1 MSADATVA
9 GAKARTPKVSY
20 GGQAVLE
27 GVMMRGRTFMS
38 VAVRAPDKNIVITSK
53 PLPKHLYGGIIQKI
67 PLVRGMTMLWDALGL
82 GMQALMFSAD
92 VQMAAESAS
101 GSPSVNGGQATEQAT
116 TRRTSEPASLSKP
129 LAWTTVVIALA
140 FGIGVFFVTPLAVVG
155 LAERVLGGANTF
167 WSNLAEGLI
176 RLGLL
181 VGYVALIG
189 MMPDVKRVYAYHGAE
204 HMTIHAWEH
213 NDPLDPSHVGKY
225 SPAHPR
231 CGTAFLLEVVAISIV
246 LFAILGTPDWWL
258 RVLSRILL
266 IPVIAGIAYE
276 LLRLGGK
283 YPDSA
288 FMKVIVAPGL
298 LLQALTTR
306 YPDESQMEVAIAS
319 MNELLE
325 REGDR
330 QPNAKGE
337 FTEVTLDEL
346 PAPIPPLLPPSI
358 G

>member
-1 MSADATVA
+1 VTAQVA
-9 GAKARTPKVSY
+9 AEAPGTSQSRTPKISY

-27 GVMMRGRTFMS
+27 GVMMRGRTYMA
-38 VAVRAPDKNIVITSK
+38 VAVRAPDTTIKVQSK
-53 PLPKHLYGGIIQKI
+53 PLPRHLYGGIIQKI

-82 GMQALMFSAD
+82 GMQALMYSAD
-92 VQMAAESAS
+92 IQMAGQVQADSESSDAS
-101 GSPSVNGGQATEQAT
+101 SRVD
-116 TRRTSEPASLSKP
+116 PASLSKP
-129 LAWTTVVIALA
+129 LAWTTVIVALI

-155 LAERVLGGANTF
+155 VAEHVLGGANTF

-189 MMPDVKRVYAYHGAE
+189 TMPDVKRVYAYHGAE

-213 NDPLDPSHVGKY
+213 NDPLDPAHVGKY
-225 SPAHPR
+225 PPAHPR

-246 LFAILGTPDWWL
+246 LFAVLGTPDWWL
-258 RVLSRILL
+258 RVLSRVLL

-283 YPDSA
+283 YPNSA

-325 REGDR
+325 REGETR
-330 QPNAKGE
+330 
-337 FTEVTLDEL
+337 
-346 PAPIPPLLPPSI
+346 
-358 G
+358 

>member
-1 MSADATVA
+1 
-9 GAKARTPKVSY
+9 
-20 GGQAVLE
+20 
-27 GVMMRGRTFMS
+27 MMRGRNFMS
-38 VAVRAPDKNIVITSK
+38 VAVRAPDKRIVVTSR
-53 PLPKHLYGGIIQKI
+53 PLPILYGGLIQKI
-67 PLVRGMTMLWDALGL
+67 PLVRGVTMLWDALGL

-92 VQMAAESAS
+92 VQMAGAHDDEPDA
-101 GSPSVNGGQATEQAT
+101 QH
-116 TRRTSEPASLSKP
+116 TSEPSPATLSKP
-129 LAWTTVVIALA
+129 LAWTTVCVALV

-155 LAERVLGGANTF
+155 VAEHLLGGASSV

-176 RLGLL
+176 RLCLL

-213 NDPLDPSHVGKY
+213 NDPLDPAHVARY

-246 LFAILGTPDWWL
+246 LFALLGTPDWWI

-319 MNELLE
+319 MNELLN
-325 REGDR
+325 REGDQR
-330 QPNAKGE
+330 PLASDD
-337 FTEVTLDEL
+337 FSAVTLDDL
-346 PAPIPPLLPPSI
+346 PAPIPPLLPPA
-358 G
+358 

>member
-1 MSADATVA
+1 
-9 GAKARTPKVSY
+9 
-20 GGQAVLE
+20 
-27 GVMMRGRTFMS
+27 MMRGRTYMS
-38 VAVRAPDKNIVITSK
+38 VAVRAPDASIQIQSK

-82 GMQALMFSAD
+82 GMQALMYSAD
-92 VQMAAESAS
+92 IQMAAETEESSAD
-101 GSPSVNGGQATEQAT
+101 GTE
-116 TRRTSEPASLSKP
+116 TRSESASLSKP
-129 LAWTTVVIALA
+129 LAWTTVVVALA

-155 LAERVLGGANTF
+155 LAERVLGGSSSV

-176 RLGLL
+176 RLCLL

-213 NDPLDPSHVGKY
+213 NDPLDPPHVGKY

-246 LFAILGTPDWWL
+246 LFALLGTPDLWI

-283 YPDSA
+283 YPDSW
-288 FMKVIVAPGL
+288 FMKAIVAPGL
-298 LLQALTTR
+298 ALQALTTR

-319 MNELLE
+319 MNELLD

-330 QPNAKGE
+330 RTSAGAE

-346 PAPIPPLLPPSI
+346 PAPIPPLLPPS
-358 G
+358 

>member
-1 MSADATVA
+1 
-9 GAKARTPKVSY
+9 
-20 GGQAVLE
+20 
-27 GVMMRGRTFMS
+27 MRGRTFMA
-38 VAVRAPDKNIVITSK
+38 VAVRAPDTTIKVQSR

-67 PLVRGMTMLWDALGL
+67 PLVRGLTMLWDALGL
-82 GMQALMFSAD
+82 GMQALMYSAD
-92 VQMAAESAS
+92 IQMAGQVEAEDESKGDAAQDDS
-101 GSPSVNGGQATEQAT
+101 
-116 TRRTSEPASLSKP
+116 ASLSKP
-129 LAWTTVVIALA
+129 LAWTTVVVALI
-140 FGIGVFFVTPLAVVG
+140 FGVGIFFVTPLAVVG
-155 LAERVLGGANTF
+155 VAERLLGGASTF

-181 VGYVALIG
+181 IGYVALIG
-189 MMPDVKRVYAYHGAE
+189 TMPDVKRVYAYHGAE

-246 LFAILGTPDWWL
+246 LFALLGTPDWWL

-276 LLRLGGK
+276 LLRLGGR

-288 FMKVIVAPGL
+288 FMRAIVAPGL
-298 LLQALTTR
+298 LLQSLTTR

-319 MNELLE
+319 MNELLD
-325 REGDR
+325 REGEIR
-330 QPNAKGE
+330 GKSEG
-337 FTEVTLDEL
+337 L
-346 PAPIPPLLPPSI
+346 
-358 G
+358 

>member
-1 MSADATVA
+1 MSAQAAVEPSGNTS
-9 GAKARTPKVSY
+9 KRTPKISY

-27 GVMMRGRTFMS
+27 GVMMRGRTYMS
-38 VAVRAPDKNIVITSK
+38 VAVRAPDRSIKVQSK
-53 PLPKHLYGGIIQKI
+53 PLPKHLYGGVIQKI

-82 GMQALMFSAD
+82 GMQALMYSAD
-92 VQMAAESAS
+92 IQMAEEVQDDPAISQAK
-101 GSPSVNGGQATEQAT
+101 GSVT
-116 TRRTSEPASLSKP
+116 ASLSKP
-129 LAWTTVVIALA
+129 LAWTTVVVALA

-155 LAERVLGGANTF
+155 LAERVLGGASSI

-176 RLGLL
+176 RLFLL

-189 MMPDVKRVYAYHGAE
+189 TMPDVKRVYAYHGAE

-258 RVLSRILL
+258 RVLSRIVL

-288 FMKVIVAPGL
+288 FMKAIVAPGL

-325 REGDR
+325 KEGDQR
-330 QPNAKGE
+330 PLASDD
-337 FTEVTLDEL
+337 FSEVTLDDL
-346 PAPIPPLLPPSI
+346 PAPIPPLLPPS
-358 G
+358 

>member
-1 MSADATVA
+1 MTGQAA
-9 GAKARTPKVSY
+9 GVRTPKISY

-38 VAVRAPDKNIVITSK
+38 VAVRAPDKNIVVTSR
-53 PLPKHLYGGIIQKI
+53 PLPKHLYGGVVQKI

-92 VQMAAESAS
+92 IQMAGEAE
-101 GSPSVNGGQATEQAT
+101 PGGHAAAGE
-116 TRRTSEPASLSKP
+116 SASLSKP
-129 LAWTTVVIALA
+129 LAWTTVVVALA

-155 LAERVLGGANTF
+155 LAERVLGGSSSL

-176 RLGLL
+176 RLFLL

-189 MMPDVKRVYAYHGAE
+189 TMPDVKRVYAYHGAE

-213 NDPLDPSHVGKY
+213 NDPLDPAHVSKY

-246 LFAILGTPDWWL
+246 LFAVLGTPDWWI
-258 RVLSRILL
+258 RVLSRIVL

-283 YPDSA
+283 YPESA
-288 FMKVIVAPGL
+288 FMKIIVAPGL

-319 MNELLE
+319 MNELLDK
-325 REGDR
+325 EGDQR
-330 QPNAKGE
+330 PLVSDD
-337 FTEVTLDEL
+337 FSEVTLDDL
-346 PAPIPPLLPPSI
+346 PAPIPPLLPPS
-358 G
+358 

>member
-1 MSADATVA
+1 
-9 GAKARTPKVSY
+9 
-20 GGQAVLE
+20 
-27 GVMMRGRTFMS
+27 MMRGRTFMS
-38 VAVRAPDKNIVITSK
+38 VAVRAPDKNIVVTSK
-53 PLPKHLYGGIIQKI
+53 ALPKHLYGGIVQKI

-92 VQMAAESAS
+92 VQMAGEADSEDGSAESA
-101 GSPSVNGGQATEQAT
+101 T
-116 TRRTSEPASLSKP
+116 LSKP
-129 LAWTTVVIALA
+129 LAWTTVVVALA
-140 FGIGVFFVTPLAVVG
+140 FGIGVFFITPLAVVG
-155 LAERVLGGANTF
+155 LAERILGGASSF
-167 WSNLAEGLI
+167 WSNLAEGVI
-176 RLGLL
+176 RLLLL

-189 MMPDVKRVYAYHGAE
+189 MMPDVQRVYAYHGAE

-246 LFAILGTPDWWL
+246 LFAILGTPDWWV

-283 YPDSA
+283 YPDSG
-288 FMKVIVAPGL
+288 FMKAIVAPGL

-319 MNELLE
+319 MNELLQ
-325 REGDR
+325 REGDQR
-330 QPNAKGE
+330 PLASDD
-337 FTEVTLDEL
+337 FSEVTLDDL
-346 PAPIPPLLPPSI
+346 PAPIPPLLPPS
-358 G
+358 

>member
-1 MSADATVA
+1 MTAQAAVEPT
-9 GAKARTPKVSY
+9 GKTRNRTPKISY

-27 GVMMRGRTFMS
+27 GVMMRGRTYMA
-38 VAVRAPDKNIVITSK
+38 VAVRAPDGSIQKQSR

-82 GMQALMFSAD
+82 GMQALMYSAD
-92 VQMAAESAS
+92 IQMAAEPEAHED
-101 GSPSVNGGQATEQAT
+101 GSPQ
-116 TRRTSEPASLSKP
+116 PASLSKP
-129 LAWTTVVIALA
+129 LAWTTVVVALA

-155 LAERVLGGANTF
+155 LAERVLGGSSSV

-176 RLGLL
+176 RLCLL

-189 MMPDVKRVYAYHGAE
+189 TMPDVKRVYAYHGAE

-213 NDPLDPSHVGKY
+213 NDPLDPTHVSRY

-231 CGTAFLLEVVAISIV
+231 CGTAFLLEVVAISIL
-246 LFAILGTPDWWL
+246 LFAVLGTPDWWI

-283 YPDSA
+283 YPESA
-288 FMKVIVAPGL
+288 FMKAIVAPGL

-306 YPDESQMEVAIAS
+306 YPDESQMQVAIAS

-325 REGDR
+325 KEGDQR
-330 QPNAKGE
+330 PLASDD
-337 FTEVTLDEL
+337 FSEVTLDDL
-346 PAPIPPLLPPSI
+346 PAPIPPLLPPA
-358 G
+358 